1 VSLTVDMRLVELL
14 QVFGVA
20 KLVHVLV
27 DEVFGRYVHNVGD
40 PVHQTTPSMSLLI
53 AKFHYTDTDTGPTRT
68 RTFLRRNSVGSVR
81 VRFAAKKPVSV
92 SV

>member
-1 VSLTVDMRLVELL
+1 MSLTVDVRLVELL

-40 PVHQTTPSMSLLI
+40 PVHQTTPSMSL
-53 AKFHYTDTDTGPTRT
+53 
-68 RTFLRRNSVGSVR
+68 RNKRAHSLGCVYLAFFSRLTSEEVHIR
-81 VRFAAKKPVSV
+81 VIS
-92 SV
+92 